1 MRILALDTA
10 LPAVCACVLDSDAT
24 EPLAIETLPMERGH
38 AEALLPLI
46 ERVMVQVEGGFASVD
61 RIAVTVGPGSFTG
74 IRVAISA
81 ARGFGVALG
90 IPVVGVSTLA
100 AFAAP
105 LVLGPRP
112 AGQKPG
118 SRHQPEVIVSAIDA
132 RHGQVYL
139 QACSETGAILM
150 APTVLPLAEAVDK
163 LPAGPLRITGSAAPL
178 LAIAAWSCH
187 RAAEVEGEIAA
198 TPILYVARLGM
209 IADPEGAPPRPL
221 YLKAPD
227 VKPPSPFRFGFA

>member
-10 LPAVCACVLDSDAT
+10 LPAVCACVLDSGSA
-24 EPLAIETLPMERGH
+24 EPLAMESLVMERGH

-46 ERVMVQVEGGFASVD
+46 ERVMARVEGGFASLD

-81 ARGFGVALG
+81 ARAFGVALD

-105 LVLGPRP
+105 LVLGPKP
-112 AGQKPG
+112 VQQKPASSLPG
-118 SRHQPEVIVSAIDA
+118 IIVPAIDA

-139 QACSETGAILM
+139 QACSHTGAILM
-150 APTVLPLAEAVDK
+150 PPTVLPLAEAIEK
-163 LPAGPLRITGSAAPL
+163 LPSGPLRITGSAAPL
-178 LAIAAWSCH
+178 LAIASWSAH
-187 RAAEVEGEIAA
+187 RAAEVEGETSAL
-198 TPILYVARLGM
+198 PILYVARLGM
-209 IADPEGAPPRPL
+209 IADPEEAPPRPL
-221 YLKAPD
+221 YIKAPD
-227 VKPPSPFRFGFA
+227 VKPPSPFRFVRA

>member
-10 LPAVCACVLDSDAT
+10 LPAVCACVLESGAS
-24 EPLAIETLPMERGH
+24 EPLVMESLAMERGH

-46 ERVMVQVEGGFASVD
+46 ERVMAQVEGGFSSLD

-81 ARGFGVALG
+81 ARGFGVALD
-90 IPVVGVSTLA
+90 IPVMGVSTLA

-105 LVLGPRP
+105 LVLGPKP
-112 AGQKPG
+112 ASPKP
-118 SRHQPEVIVSAIDA
+118 SIIVSAIDA

-139 QACSETGAILM
+139 QACSQTGAILM
-150 APTVLPLAEAVDK
+150 APTVLPVAEAIEK
-163 LPAGPLRITGSAAPL
+163 LPPGPLRITGPAAPL
-178 LAIAAWSCH
+178 LAIAAWSSH
-187 RAAEVEGEIAA
+187 RAAEVEGEIVA

-209 IADPEGAPPRPL
+209 IADPAAAPPRPL
-221 YLKAPD
+221 YIKAPD

>member
-10 LPAVCACVLDSDAT
+10 LPAISACVLDSGAS
-24 EPLAIETLPMERGH
+24 EPLALETLAMERGH

-46 ERVMVQVEGGFASVD
+46 ERVMAQVEGGFASLD

-81 ARGFGVALG
+81 ARGFGVALN

-105 LVLGPRP
+105 LVLGPKP
-112 AGQKPG
+112 APQKPASLLPG
-118 SRHQPEVIVSAIDA
+118 VIVSAIDA
-132 RHGQVYL
+132 RHGQVYV

-150 APTVLPLAEAVDK
+150 APIVLPLAEAVDK

-178 LAIAAWSCH
+178 LAIAAWSAH
-187 RAAEVEGEIAA
+187 RAAEVEGETVA

-209 IADPEGAPPRPL
+209 IADPAEAAPRPL

>member
-10 LPAVCACVLDSDAT
+10 LPAVCACVLESGAS
-24 EPLAIETLPMERGH
+24 EPLVTETLTMERGH

-46 ERVMVQVEGGFASVD
+46 ERVMAQVEGGFASLD

-81 ARGFGVALG
+81 ARGFGVALD

-105 LVLGPRP
+105 LVLGRQP
-112 AGQKPG
+112 AASNPAAP
-118 SRHQPEVIVSAIDA
+118 QPSIIVSAIDA

-139 QACSETGAILM
+139 QACSQTGAILM
-150 APTVLPLAEAVDK
+150 APTVLPLAEAIEK
-163 LPAGPLRITGSAAPL
+163 LPPGPLRITGSAAPL
-178 LAIAAWSCH
+178 LAIAAWSSH
-187 RAAEVEGEIAA
+187 RAAEVEGDIVA

-209 IADPEGAPPRPL
+209 IADPAAAPPRPL
-221 YLKAPD
+221 YIKAPD
-227 VKPPSPFRFGFA
+227 VKPPAPFRFGLA

>member
-10 LPAVCACVLDSDAT
+10 LPAVCACVLESGAT
-24 EPLAIETLPMERGH
+24 EPLAMESLAMERGH

-46 ERVMVQVEGGFASVD
+46 ERVMAQVEGGFASLD
-61 RIAVTVGPGSFTG
+61 RVAVTVGPGSFTG

-81 ARGFGVALG
+81 ARGFGVALD

-105 LVLGPRP
+105 LVLG
-112 AGQKPG
+112 QKPASPQQG
-118 SRHQPEVIVSAIDA
+118 VIVSAIDA

-139 QACSETGAILM
+139 QACSETGVVLL
-150 APTVLPLAEAVDK
+150 APTVLPLAEAIDK
-163 LPAGPLRITGSAAPL
+163 LPPGPLRITGSAAPL
-178 LAIAAWSCH
+178 LAIAAWSAH
-187 RAAEVEGEIAA
+187 RAAEVEGEIVA

-209 IADPEGAPPRPL
+209 IADPAGVPPRPL
-221 YLKAPD
+221 YIKAPD

>member
-10 LPAVCACVLDSDAT
+10 LPAVCACVLDSGES
-24 EPLAIETLPMERGH
+24 EPRVMESLAMERGH

-46 ERVMVQVEGGFASVD
+46 ERVMAQVEGGFASLD

-112 AGQKPG
+112 AAPKPASPLPG
-118 SRHQPEVIVSAIDA
+118 VIVSAIDA

-139 QACSETGAILM
+139 QACSENGAILM
-150 APTVLPLAEAVDK
+150 APTVLPLAEAIDK
-163 LPAGPLRITGSAAPL
+163 LPPGPLRITGPAAPL

-187 RAAEVEGEIAA
+187 RAAEVEGEIVA
-198 TPILYVARLGM
+198 TPILYVARLGL
-209 IADPEGAPPRPL
+209 IAAPEGAPPRPL
-221 YLKAPD
+221 YIKAPD
-227 VKPPSPFRFGFA
+227 VKPPAPFRFGFA

>member
-10 LPAVCACVLDSDAT
+10 LPAVCACVLESGAS
-24 EPLAIETLPMERGH
+24 EPLVTETLTMERGH

-46 ERVMVQVEGGFASVD
+46 ERVMAQVEGGFASLD

-81 ARGFGVALG
+81 ARGFGVALD

-105 LVLGPRP
+105 LVLGPKP
-112 AGQKPG
+112 ASPKP
-118 SRHQPEVIVSAIDA
+118 SIIVSAIDA

-139 QACSETGAILM
+139 QACSQTGAILM
-150 APTVLPLAEAVDK
+150 APTVLPLAEAIEK
-163 LPAGPLRITGSAAPL
+163 LPPGPLRITGSAAPL
-178 LAIAAWSCH
+178 LAIAAWSSH
-187 RAAEVEGEIAA
+187 RAAEVEGDIVA

-209 IADPEGAPPRPL
+209 IADPAAAPPRPL
-221 YLKAPD
+221 YIKAPD

>member
-10 LPAVCACVLDSDAT
+10 LPAVCACVLESGAS
-24 EPLAIETLPMERGH
+24 EPLVTETLTMERGH

-46 ERVMVQVEGGFASVD
+46 ERVMAQVEGGFASLD

-81 ARGFGVALG
+81 ARGFGVALD

-105 LVLGPRP
+105 LVLGPKP
-112 AGQKPG
+112 ASPKP
-118 SRHQPEVIVSAIDA
+118 SIIVSAIDA

-139 QACSETGAILM
+139 QACSQTGAILM
-150 APTVLPLAEAVDK
+150 APTVLPLAEAIEK
-163 LPAGPLRITGSAAPL
+163 LPPGPLRITGSAAPL
-178 LAIAAWSCH
+178 LAIAAWSTH
-187 RAAEVEGEIAA
+187 RAAEVEGEIVA

-209 IADPEGAPPRPL
+209 IADPAAAPPRPL
-221 YLKAPD
+221 YIKAPD

>member
-10 LPAVCACVLDSDAT
+10 LPAVCACVLDSGAS
-24 EPLAIETLPMERGH
+24 EPLVSETLPMERGH

-46 ERVMVQVEGGFASVD
+46 ERVMAQVEGGFASLD

-81 ARGFGVALG
+81 ARGFGVALN
-90 IPVVGVSTLA
+90 IPVVGVSTLG

-105 LVLGPRP
+105 LVLAPKP
-112 AGQKPG
+112 AQKPG
-118 SRHQPEVIVSAIDA
+118 SPFPAIIVSAIDA
-132 RHGQVYL
+132 RHGHVYV

-150 APTVLPLAEAVDK
+150 APTVLPVAEAIKK
-163 LPAGPLRITGSAAPL
+163 LPPGPLRITGSAAPI
-178 LAIAAWSCH
+178 LAIAAWSSH
-187 RAAEVEGEIAA
+187 RAAEVEGDIVA

-209 IADPEGAPPRPL
+209 IADPAAAPPRPL
-221 YLKAPD
+221 YIKAPD
-227 VKPPSPFRFGFA
+227 VKPPSPFRFGVA

>member
-10 LPAVCACVLDSDAT
+10 LPAVCACVLDTGSP
-24 EPLAIETLPMERGH
+24 EPLASETLVMERGH

-46 ERVMVQVEGGFASVD
+46 ERIMAQVEGGFASLD
-61 RIAVTVGPGSFTG
+61 RVAVTVGPGSFTG

-81 ARGFGVALG
+81 ARSFGVALD

-105 LVLGPRP
+105 LVLEPKAPSKKP
-112 AGQKPG
+112 ASPL
-118 SRHQPEVIVSAIDA
+118 PAVIVSAIDA

-139 QACSETGAILM
+139 QACSPSGAILM
-150 APTVLPLAEAVDK
+150 APTVLPLSEAVEK
-163 LPAGPLRITGSAAPL
+163 LPPGPLRITGSAAPL
-178 LAIAAWSCH
+178 LAIAAWSAH
-187 RAAEVEGEIAA
+187 REAEVEGETAA

-209 IADPEGAPPRPL
+209 IADPQEAPPRPL
-221 YLKAPD
+221 YIKAPD
-227 VKPPSPFRFGFA
+227 VKPPSPFRFARA

>member
-10 LPAVCACVLDSDAT
+10 LPAISACVLDSGAT
-24 EPLAIETLPMERGH
+24 EPLVIESLPMERGH

-46 ERVMVQVEGGFASVD
+46 ERVMAQVEGGFASLD

-81 ARGFGVALG
+81 ARGFGVALD

-105 LVLGPRP
+105 LVLGPKP
-112 AGQKPG
+112 AQERESALPG
-118 SRHQPEVIVSAIDA
+118 VIVSAIDA

-139 QACSETGAILM
+139 QACSQTGAILL
-150 APTVLPLAEAVDK
+150 APTVLPLAEAIDK
-163 LPAGPLRITGSAAPL
+163 LPPGPLRITGSAAPL
-178 LAIAAWSCH
+178 LAIAAWSGH
-187 RAAEVEGEIAA
+187 RAAEVEGEIVA

-221 YLKAPD
+221 YIKAPD
-227 VKPPSPFRFGFA
+227 VKPPSPFRFSFA

>member
-10 LPAVCACVLDSDAT
+10 LPAVCACVLDSGSP
-24 EPLAIETLPMERGH
+24 EPLAMESLAMERGH

-46 ERVMVQVEGGFASVD
+46 ERVMAKVEGGFASLD

-81 ARGFGVALG
+81 ARSFGVALD

-105 LVLGPRP
+105 LVLGPKP
-112 AGQKPG
+112 VTQKPA
-118 SRHQPEVIVSAIDA
+118 SPLPAIIVPVIDA

-139 QACSETGAILM
+139 QACSQSGAILM
-150 APTVLPLAEAVDK
+150 APTVLPLAEAVEK
-163 LPAGPLRITGSAAPL
+163 LPSGPLRLTGSAAPL
-178 LAIAAWSCH
+178 LAIAAWSAH
-187 RAAEVEGEIAA
+187 RTAEVEGETV
-198 TPILYVARLGM
+198 TPIQYVARLGM
-209 IADPEGAPPRPL
+209 IADPEAAPPRPL
-221 YLKAPD
+221 YIKAPD
-227 VKPPSPFRFGFA
+227 VKPPSPFRFVRA

>member
-10 LPAVCACVLDSDAT
+10 LPAISACVLDSGAT
-24 EPLAIETLPMERGH
+24 EPLVIESLPMERGH

-46 ERVMVQVEGGFASVD
+46 ERVMAQVEGGFASLD

-81 ARGFGVALG
+81 ARGFGVALD

-105 LVLGPRP
+105 LVLGPKP
-112 AGQKPG
+112 AQERESALPG
-118 SRHQPEVIVSAIDA
+118 VIVSAIDA

-139 QACSETGAILM
+139 QACSQTGAILL
-150 APTVLPLAEAVDK
+150 APTVLPLAEAIDK
-163 LPAGPLRITGSAAPL
+163 LPPGPLRITGSAAPL
-178 LAIAAWSCH
+178 LAIAAWSGH
-187 RAAEVEGEIAA
+187 RAAEVEGEIVA

-221 YLKAPD
+221 
-227 VKPPSPFRFGFA
+227 

>member
-10 LPAVCACVLDSDAT
+10 LPAVCACVLESGAS
-24 EPLAIETLPMERGH
+24 EPLVMESLAMERGH

-46 ERVMVQVEGGFASVD
+46 ERVMAQVEGGFPSLD

-105 LVLGPRP
+105 LVLGPKP
-112 AGQKPG
+112 AIQKPA
-118 SRHQPEVIVSAIDA
+118 SPQPSIIVSAIDA

-150 APTVLPLAEAVDK
+150 APTVLPLAEAIDK
-163 LPAGPLRITGSAAPL
+163 LPPGPLRITGPAAPL

-187 RAAEVEGEIAA
+187 RAAEVEGEIVA
-198 TPILYVARLGM
+198 TPILYVARLGL

-221 YLKAPD
+221 YIKAPD
-227 VKPPSPFRFGFA
+227 VKPPAPFRFGFA

>member
-1 MRILALDTA
+1 
-10 LPAVCACVLDSDAT
+10 
-24 EPLAIETLPMERGH
+24 MERGH

-46 ERVMVQVEGGFASVD
+46 ERVMAQVEGGFASLD

-81 ARGFGVALG
+81 ARGFGVALD

-105 LVLGPRP
+105 LVLGPKP
-112 AGQKPG
+112 ASPKP
-118 SRHQPEVIVSAIDA
+118 SIIVSAIDA

-139 QACSETGAILM
+139 QACSQTGAILM
-150 APTVLPLAEAVDK
+150 APTVLPLAEAIEK
-163 LPAGPLRITGSAAPL
+163 LPPGPLRITGSAAPL
-178 LAIAAWSCH
+178 LAIAAWSTH
-187 RAAEVEGEIAA
+187 RAAEVEGEIVA

-209 IADPEGAPPRPL
+209 IADPAAAPPRPL
-221 YLKAPD
+221 YIKAPD

>member
-10 LPAVCACVLDSDAT
+10 LPAVCACVLESGAS
-24 EPLAIETLPMERGH
+24 EPLVTETLTMERGH

-46 ERVMVQVEGGFASVD
+46 ERVMAQVEGGFASLD

-81 ARGFGVALG
+81 ARGFGVALD

-105 LVLGPRP
+105 LVLGPKP
-112 AGQKPG
+112 ASPKP
-118 SRHQPEVIVSAIDA
+118 SIIVSAIDA

-139 QACSETGAILM
+139 QACSQTGAILM
-150 APTVLPLAEAVDK
+150 APTVLPLAEAIEK
-163 LPAGPLRITGSAAPL
+163 LPPGPLRITGSAAPL
-178 LAIAAWSCH
+178 LAIAAWSSH
-187 RAAEVEGEIAA
+187 RAAEVEGDIVA

-209 IADPEGAPPRPL
+209 IADPAAAPPRPL
-221 YLKAPD
+221 YIKAPD
-227 VKPPSPFRFGFA
+227 VKPPAPFRFGLA

>member
-24 EPLAIETLPMERGH
+24 EPLAMETLPMERGH

-46 ERVMVQVEGGFASVD
+46 ERVMAQVEGGFASLD

-81 ARGFGVALG
+81 ARGFGVALD

-105 LVLGPRP
+105 LVLG
-112 AGQKPG
+112 QKPA
-118 SRHQPEVIVSAIDA
+118 SPQPGVIVSAIDA

-139 QACSETGAILM
+139 QACSDTGVVLL
-150 APTVLPLAEAVDK
+150 APTVLPLAEAIDK
-163 LPAGPLRITGSAAPL
+163 LPPGPLRITGSAAPL
-178 LAIAAWSCH
+178 LAIAAWSRH
-187 RAAEVEGEIAA
+187 RAAEVEGEIVA

-209 IADPEGAPPRPL
+209 IADPAGAPPRPL
-221 YLKAPD
+221 YIKAPD
-227 VKPPSPFRFGFA
+227 VKPPSPFRFSFA

>member
-24 EPLAIETLPMERGH
+24 EPLAMETLPMERGH

-46 ERVMVQVEGGFASVD
+46 ERVMAQVEGSFASLD

-81 ARGFGVALG
+81 ARGFGVALD

-105 LVLGPRP
+105 LVLG
-112 AGQKPG
+112 QKPA
-118 SRHQPEVIVSAIDA
+118 SPQPGVIVSAIDA

-139 QACSETGAILM
+139 QACSDTGVVLL
-150 APTVLPLAEAVDK
+150 APTVLPLAEAIDK
-163 LPAGPLRITGSAAPL
+163 LPPGPLRITGSAAPL
-178 LAIAAWSCH
+178 LAIAAWSRH
-187 RAAEVEGEIAA
+187 RAAEVEGEIVA

-209 IADPEGAPPRPL
+209 IADPAGAPPRPL
-221 YLKAPD
+221 YIKAPD
-227 VKPPSPFRFGFA
+227 VKPPSPFRFSFA